1 MAFGGR
7 PTPQDMPVQSMVVLA
22 HTYPQQSEADVILPT
37 RPTSATGLLSTRRGQ
52 NSQQYVGGQPLA
64 PQYRA
69 GTPTGY
75 HDDLA
80 PVQLSSSTGTL
91 TLKHR
96 ESWQSESLDRHHDP
110 DANYDGRRPDSLVG
124 SFAYNNGMGI
134 VQKGPRHL
142 RSPRTE
148 LGFVAGPAG
157 QSFSPTSQGEAT
169 HDRYRRAASPQ
180 LSQHSRFRDAILP
193 NKGMPTAGQRYYTT
207 LPENSAAPKR
217 SNNTYNAME
226 PTTNRQLPPQPP
238 VNGHSQRERQSM
250 YGADS
255 PKSSHDKARSPQTPP
270 AAHSHLNTSQS
281 KNPSRSGHSY
291 PSRVT
296 YNPVA
301 SSNDAEFVNIPPEAV
316 GVRRSTHD
324 GGYLGDSADAYSI
337 SSTASSASIMLRKIS
352 HVMKKS
358 SRSLAG
364 IFQPKSVGSVAF
376 ADWPAPEAG
385 QIAAPMITA
394 EEETERVNITVRLK
408 STNNFPHPESS
419 PIDTN
424 LGDKVSQRL
433 GRSGI
438 NSKSHRSAVGGGSE
452 RTKFLAAV
460 SGRMLKRSPRPSTR
474 PVDASLELDHPSV
487 PAILTNSRSPSPPND
502 KFQGHRT
509 IVPTVISSKNCFM
522 AAPNLHQDTPHRSVK
537 RNATFLPH
545 IVFYDTWP
553 SQEYDRRGEV
563 VTWNLMTPML
573 ARQIKEEI
581 NAFKMEMEVHE
592 NSRIYTH
599 FFR

>member
-1 MAFGGR
+1 M
-7 PTPQDMPVQSMVVLA
+7 
-22 HTYPQQSEADVILPT
+22 
-37 RPTSATGLLSTRRGQ
+37 
-52 NSQQYVGGQPLA
+52 
-64 PQYRA
+64 
-69 GTPTGY
+69 
-75 HDDLA
+75 
-80 PVQLSSSTGTL
+80 
-91 TLKHR
+91 
-96 ESWQSESLDRHHDP
+96 
-110 DANYDGRRPDSLVG
+110 
-124 SFAYNNGMGI
+124 
-134 VQKGPRHL
+134 
-142 RSPRTE
+142 
-148 LGFVAGPAG
+148 
-157 QSFSPTSQGEAT
+157 
-169 HDRYRRAASPQ
+169 
-180 LSQHSRFRDAILP
+180 
-193 NKGMPTAGQRYYTT
+193 
-207 LPENSAAPKR
+207 
-217 SNNTYNAME
+217 
-226 PTTNRQLPPQPP
+226 
-238 VNGHSQRERQSM
+238 
-250 YGADS
+250 
-255 PKSSHDKARSPQTPP
+255 
-270 AAHSHLNTSQS
+270 
-281 KNPSRSGHSY
+281 
-291 PSRVT
+291 T

-352 HVMKKS
+352 HVMKMS

-460 SGRMLKRSPRPSTR
+460 SGRMLKRTYSLYFRALLKPILMLAPGSPRPSTR

-581 NAFKMEMEVHE
+581 NAFKMVR
-592 NSRIYTH
+592 SVPLSWQ
-599 FFR
+599 